1 MFRLTTRLPDAR
13 LRPYIKMYFGS
24 SDDHAPHVQRIVPNG
39 EMGIC
44 FYRGNEV
51 TYDGIGPIRSCL
63 SGQSVSYQDIVSDG
77 RIDIVGAH
85 FTTLGAALF
94 FNAPLHSLFGA
105 PTPLRVL
112 GDKELDRLE
121 EQIMEAGGYDL
132 CFDLMDRFFLGRI
145 GRTDIDPL
153 NLRRLQRAIAYGQ
166 RHTAEARIDDIASEA
181 CLSQRHFNR
190 LFTET
195 AGLSPKEYLRLLR
208 YRKALADLKSNRGS
222 ATMSEIAWRNG
233 YCDLSHMSADFRK
246 ISGYTPAVLLGKSE
260 NENDDFGWR
269 I

>member
-1 MFRLTTRLPDAR
+1 MFRLTTRLPDTR
-13 LRPYIKMYFGS
+13 LRAYIKMYFGS
-24 SDDHAPHVQRIVPNG
+24 SDDNAPSVQRIVPNG

-51 TYDGIGPIRSCL
+51 TYDGVGRIRSCL
-63 SGQSVSYQDIVSDG
+63 SGQSMSYQDIVSDG

-94 FNAPLHSLFGA
+94 FNAPLHSLFGTS
-105 PTPLRVL
+105 TPLTAL
-112 GDKELDRLE
+112 GDDEVDRLE
-121 EQIMEAGGYDL
+121 EQIMEAEDYEL
-132 CFDLMDRFFLGRI
+132 SFDLMDRFFLKRI
-145 GRTDIDPL
+145 GQKDVDVM

-166 RHTAEARIDDIASEA
+166 RHTAEAHIDDIASEA

-195 AGLSPKEYLRLLR
+195 AGLSPKEYLRLQR
-208 YRKALADLKSNRGS
+208 YHKALADLKANKGC

-246 ISGYTPAVLLGKSE
+246 ISGYTPSVLLEKSE

>member
-1 MFRLTTRLPDAR
+1 
-13 LRPYIKMYFGS
+13 MYFGS

-44 FYRGNEV
+44 FYRGGEV
-51 TYDGIGPIRSCL
+51 TYDGVGRIRNCL
-63 SGQSVSYQDIVSDG
+63 SGQSMSYQDIVSDG

-105 PTPLRVL
+105 PTPLTAL
-112 GDKELDRLE
+112 GDDEVDRLE

-153 NLRRLQRAIAYGQ
+153 NLRRLQRA
-166 RHTAEARIDDIASEA
+166 
-181 CLSQRHFNR
+181 
-190 LFTET
+190 
-195 AGLSPKEYLRLLR
+195 YLRTEGDLEDGVTGLGEVQAGNVEIVEPGMTERWAERLKETEALLEH
-208 YRKALADLKSNRGS
+208 D
-222 ATMSEIAWRNG
+222 
-233 YCDLSHMSADFRK
+233 
-246 ISGYTPAVLLGKSE
+246 
-260 NENDDFGWR
+260 
-269 I
+269 